1 MLQEKNQFIHYDFL
15 FGKNTRKLS
24 YVLVLKDDLSH
35 FVELVLSERS
45 DHVLVVHALA
55 DWHKRFGVAETHV
68 SDKGSHFL
76 CFVLGAHCLSKKKV
90 VDELNDI
97 LKTEHHFTTA

>member
-35 FVELVLSERS
+35 FVELLPSERT
-45 DHVLVVHALA
+45 DHVVVLHALV
-55 DWHKRFGVAETHV
+55 DWYKRFGVAETHV
-68 SDKGSHFL
+68 SEKALISRTKL
-76 CFVLGAHCLSKKKV
+76 
-90 VDELNDI
+90 
-97 LKTEHHFTTA
+97 